1 MRRDN
6 NHNLLIWLLAL
17 VVVFAPMQAAVS
29 AIDML
34 DHNRGRIQHCQSG
47 MADKM
52 DHANMDHV
60 GMDHGSCCQHEGA
73 CQGNCS
79 ACSPCVSVSAML
91 FGQTV
96 TQNQPI
102 KQFVLLKSSLATGIP
117 GPSEYRPPRFFS

>member
-1 MRRDN
+1 MRRVN

-34 DHNRGRIQHCQSG
+34 DHNRGRIQHCQTG

-79 ACSPCVSVSAML
+79 ACTQCISVPAML
-91 FGQTV
+91 LEQNTL
-96 TQNQPI
+96 QNQPI
-102 KQFVLLKSSLATGIP
+102 KQFVYLKTSLAKGIS
-117 GPSEYRPPRFFS
+117 GLSDYRPPRPLS